1 MEAIKPPF
9 VFDIY
14 DKLIDIQR
22 NRLIEEFKKKYKDYH
37 IDDYI
42 VESVNKIIDGD
53 IDFSNI
59 EEYVPKIK
67 VPKIKKQVE
76 TYEEDYNN
84 IFKNTFHGFYN
95 LILPSGNTADHFIND
110 AFKNYRKRLK
120 TSLDN
125 KEDNYNTILFNHI
138 GEIYKDINSDIVKS
152 MPLKKTQDNFT
163 RTYDNIFDK
172 YTDGSVKW
180 RVKKNDLKE
189 RYNKDEL
196 ISPNNRFDYQLIMFK
211 YIIDLEERL
220 KYYN

>member
-1 MEAIKPPF
+1 METIKPPF

-14 DKLIDIQR
+14 DHIIEIQKNQLIND
-22 NRLIEEFKKKYKDYH
+22 FKVKYKNYN

-42 VESVNKIIDGD
+42 IESVNKIINSD
-53 IDFSNI
+53 IDFSKI

-67 VPKIKKQVE
+67 VPKIKKIVE
-76 TYEEDYNN
+76 TYEEDFTN
-84 IFKNTFHGFYN
+84 IFKNTFNGFYN
-95 LILPSGNTADHFIND
+95 LEEQSKKNWMND
-110 AFKNYRKRLK
+110 AFKNYKGRLK
-120 TSLDN
+120 KSLDN

-138 GEIYKDINSDIVKS
+138 IQIYKDINSDIVNS
-152 MPLKKTQDNFT
+152 MPLKKSQDKFT